1 MISEDNNC
9 YTRLYKRKI
18 ESDFGADFVS
28 SLAVSGRLFPL
39 IYICLKHRRI
49 PPLRRNVF
57 VASNLKNDLL
67 KNHRWTLLRSRIELG
82 EDINN
87 YISKKTRNWYD
98 SDYLLYSCNIYH
110 IHLRSSIKGGVGD
123 EVIYAIV
130 KNDSIYVIN
139 HGGHHDI
146 FKPGE
151 LIEVCENE
159 WPGMHF
165 DLEIDDSDSSTS
177 IDDDF
182 FKQNACDP
190 RLGFNL
196 LKPAAFTDKTS
207 GKVKYIS
214 NHKNTALIRYECQ
227 EGTWKL
233 PLKCVM
239 AFDYEEK
246 LMYKSMKD
254 VYLNYGTHPDSLELD
269 LENRKYIFK
278 LPTTRGYGDYIIMER
293 DAPRQLTASFPCDE
307 AEINWQL

>member
-18 ESDFGADFVS
+18 ENDFGAEFLNSLGVS
-28 SLAVSGRLFPL
+28 DRLFPL
-39 IYICLKHRRI
+39 VYICLKHRRI
-49 PPLRRNVF
+49 PPLKRKVF
-57 VASNLKNDLL
+57 VASKIEKDLL
-67 KNHRWTLLRSRIELG
+67 KNNRWTLLKSRIESG

-87 YISKKTRNWYD
+87 YISKKTRNWYEYD
-98 SDYLLYSCNIYH
+98 FLLYSCNIYH

-123 EVIYAIV
+123 ELIYAIFQ
-130 KNDSIYVIN
+130 NESIYVIN
-139 HGGHHDI
+139 YGGHHDI

-151 LIEVCENE
+151 LVEACENE
-159 WPGMHF
+159 WPGVHF
-165 DLEIDDSDSSTS
+165 DLEIDDSNSSTS
-177 IDDDF
+177 IDNDF
-182 FKQNACDP
+182 FKENACNP

-196 LKPAAFTDKTS
+196 LKPAAFTDKKT
-207 GKVKYIS
+207 GKMKYIS
-214 NHKNTALIRYECQ
+214 NHKNTAMISYECQ

-246 LMYKSMKD
+246 LMRRSMQD
-254 VYLNYGTHPDSLELD
+254 LHSHFGTPPDSLELD
-269 LENRKYIFK
+269 LKNREYIFK
-278 LPTTRGYGDYIIMER
+278 VPTIRGYGDYIITKQ